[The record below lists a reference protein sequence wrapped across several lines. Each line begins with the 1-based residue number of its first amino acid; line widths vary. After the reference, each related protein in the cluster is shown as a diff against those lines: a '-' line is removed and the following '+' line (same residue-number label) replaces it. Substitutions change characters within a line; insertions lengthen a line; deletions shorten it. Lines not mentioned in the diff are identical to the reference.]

1 MAKKKKKRRT
11 TDEASFE
18 MANMTPMI
26 DCVFQLLIFFMLSM
40 HFKEVE
46 GKLLSQLPKDKG
58 LAPSHVLQP
67 ELQEVRIVLCAGG
80 DTRMH
85 LHDKGRHEKEDKLN
99 DMCKIMVEKVEI
111 GEVYKTEKFPDKI
124 AHNKGIYKS
133 LGVKTAEIYQ
143 VTPSARRGIPDPTK
157 RPPVILDADS
167 ETPYEHVIG
176 AMNACKE
183 NGIDNVEFVGNPRL
197 EKYYGSFQKG
207 QFERNR
213 KK

>member
-1 MAKKKKKRRT
+1 MAKKKKRRQV
-11 TDEASFE
+11 EEGVFE

-26 DCVFQLLIFFMLSM
+26 DVVFQLLIFFMLSM

-85 LHDKGRHEKEDKLN
+85 LHDKGRHEKEDKNN
-99 DMCKIMVEKVEI
+99 DMCKIMVEKNEI
-111 GEVYKTEKFPDKI
+111 GEVWKTEKFPDKFNSNR
-124 AHNKGIYKS
+124 AIYKS
-133 LGVKTAEIYQ
+133 LGVKTAEIYL

-176 AMNACKE
+176 AVNACKE
-183 NGIDNVEFVGNPRL
+183 NGIDNIEFVGNPRHD
-197 EKYYGSFQKG
+197 KYYGSYQKG
-207 QFERNR
+207 QFEKT
-213 KK
+213 KKK